1 MSNPPVTAEQ
11 WFAQNSES
19 LIDCRWGCRIT
30 PEACRLYQTRAGR
43 HVIYFSGLENPAS
56 DVNGDFV
63 LCVHP
68 EPCPH
73 LLSEEAL
80 EEIRPALQMRRDH
93 WSRSR
98 KCGSSIS
105 RKWEELT
112 SPDIM
117 LDEPA
122 WRRSLVRR

>member
-1 MSNPPVTAEQ
+1 MSTPVVTAEQ
-11 WFAQNSES
+11 WFAQNSHK

-30 PEACRLYQTRAGR
+30 PEACRLYQTRASR
-43 HVIYFSGLENPAS
+43 HVIYFSGLETPGLG
-56 DVNGDFV
+56 VNADFA

-73 LLSEEAL
+73 LLSEQAL
-80 EEIRPALQMRRDH
+80 EEIRPAVQMLNDER
-93 WSRSR
+93 SRSR
-98 KCGSSIS
+98 RSTSADT

-117 LDEPA
+117 LNEPA
-122 WRRSLVRR
+122 WRRSLVKR

>member
-1 MSNPPVTAEQ
+1 MSTHADTAEQ
-11 WFAQNSES
+11 WFAQNSGR

-30 PEACRLYQTRAGR
+30 PEACRLYQTRARR
-43 HVIYFSGLENPAS
+43 HVIYFGGSEAPALG
-56 DVNGDFV
+56 VNGDFV
-63 LCVHP
+63 LCVRP

-73 LLSEEAL
+73 LLPEETGQ
-80 EEIRPALQMRRDH
+80 ETSPATWTLHNERLKARR
-93 WSRSR
+93 SASA
-98 KCGSSIS
+98 GS

-112 SPDIM
+112 NPDIM